1 MALASPRKVILIV
14 DDEKSVRETLR
25 GYLPADAYDVLEC
38 ESSRKALEVAAQV
51 SLDLMITDA
60 MLPNM
65 KGRDLAARISTTQPR
80 LKVLFVSGYSSDT
93 LINHGIFPPGA
104 YFIGKPITERVLL
117 AKVRGIL
124 EQGDPWRAVS
134 GAP

>member
-1 MALASPRKVILIV
+1 MVV
-14 DDEKSVRETLR
+14 DDEKSVREIIR
-25 GYLPADAYDVLEC
+25 GFLPADLFDILEC
-38 ESSRKALEVAAQV
+38 ESARKALEVAAQI

-65 KGRDLAARISTTQPR
+65 KGRDLAARISTIQPR

-117 AKVRGIL
+117 SKVRSIL
-124 EQGDPWRAVS
+124 EQGDPWRVVS
-134 GAP
+134 GAH